1 MRFLKLVENKIL
13 PNITKVFLVIS
24 GVTITLL
31 ISFQIIGRYVGF
43 SYRWTQEAARL
54 LVIWATFAS
63 VSLGIKRESLLRINA
78 IDEILPDYLLAV
90 FLFIRRIILLL
101 FSLVLIYYGFISVIG
116 RWNQYSPGLRWP
128 MSIFIFPLPF
138 FSVFVVIHLLYKLI
152 KREGN

>member
-1 MRFLKLVENKIL
+1 MKFIKLIENRIL
-13 PNITKVFLVIS
+13 PNIIKIILVVC

-31 ISFQIIGRYVGF
+31 ISFQIIGRYMGF

-63 VSLGIKRESLLRINA
+63 VSLGIKNESLLRINA
-78 IDEILPDYLLAV
+78 IDEILPDNLLTM

-101 FSLVLIYYGFISVIG
+101 FSLIIIYYGFISVFE

-128 MSIFIFPLPF
+128 MSLFCLPLPLFSIFIF
-138 FSVFVVIHLLYKLI
+138 IHLLYKLI
-152 KREGN
+152 NREGN